1 MRKSPVLLWLTVMFT
16 SLWLQ
21 GEVATKQEMRIEQQA
36 VKNWLSGARSQLLPF
51 SFTYSAESSN
61 EILRTWPRHDGT
73 RKLDADRTEHTIRW
87 ADHQTGLEVRLV
99 LDEYSDFPVVE
110 WTVYFKNA
118 GANDTPILEDIQAL
132 NLDFQTPGRKDFTL
146 HYIAGDGEAPQ
157 AGYITE
163 QKTLAPTSEA
173 RFAPVSGRP
182 TNGAFP
188 YYNLD
193 WGDEGRIIV
202 VGWSGQW
209 ASCFSRDGAGTL
221 KVRAGQELT
230 HLKLHPGEE
239 IRSPMIVQQFWK
251 GGDWIR
257 AQNIWRRWMR
267 AHNMPRPS
275 GKNVPPILAAGT
287 AGFNQPNYAIALDNE
302 SDQKLLIKRYSE
314 EKLGL
319 NYWWMDIYNSST
331 NFWMK
336 DDKYGTYGSN
346 GLYLAR
352 AWEADPKQYP
362 NGLRAVSDYA
372 RSEGMGLI
380 VWYEPEQVW
389 PGYKI
394 FNEHPEWLLSAPTD
408 PAVRKAINQGIPL
421 EDRRLLNLGNP
432 EALQWLTDHLSQT
445 IAREGIAVYRQDF
458 NLEPLVFWRA
468 SDAPDRQGMT
478 ENLYVQG
485 YLRYWDE
492 LRKRDPDLLI
502 DTCASGGRR
511 NDIETLRR
519 AVPLWRSDDSFNPVM
534 EQTHT
539 YGLSQWVPYSGTGII
554 RTDTYAY
561 RSALGSSLVAAWD
574 LRDQKLDYDRL
585 RKVTAE
591 FQRVSSYYV
600 EDFYPLTEFSLAPN
614 VWLGWQFNRP
624 EQGDGMVQA
633 FRRAD
638 NNDPVKTFLL
648 RDLDPQATYHV
659 TNLDDSPRKR
669 ISGKDL
675 MRQGLS
681 LEIPD
686 KNGAVVIVYSRVH

>member
-1 MRKSPVLLWLTVMFT
+1 MRTAPSTRSDGPISKLASSYVG
-16 SLWLQ
+16 S
-21 GEVATKQEMRIEQQA
+21 
-36 VKNWLSGARSQLLPF
+36 WLSIRISRSSSGLCTSRISVKATLL
-51 SFTYSAESSN
+51 SSR
-61 EILRTWPRHDGT
+61 ISRH
-73 RKLDADRTEHTIRW
+73 
-87 ADHQTGLEVRLV
+87 
-99 LDEYSDFPVVE
+99 
-110 WTVYFKNA
+110 
-118 GANDTPILEDIQAL
+118 L
-132 NLDFQTPGRKDFTL
+132 NLDFQSPGRKDFTL
-146 HYIAGDGEAPQ
+146 HYIAGDGEAPK

-163 QKTLAPTSEA
+163 LKTLAPGSET

-188 YYNLD
+188 YYNLE
-193 WGDEGRIIV
+193 WNGEGRIIV

-209 ASCFSRDGAGTL
+209 ASSFIRDGQGTL
-221 KVRAGQELT
+221 SVRAGQELT

-239 IRSPMIVQQFWK
+239 IRSPMTVQQFWK

-267 AHNMPRPS
+267 VHNMPKPG
-275 GKNVPPILAAGT
+275 GKNVQPVLAAGT
-287 AGFNQPNYAIALDNE
+287 SGFNQPNYAIALDNE
-302 SDQKLLIKRYSE
+302 SDQKQLIKRYSE

-336 DDKYGTYGSN
+336 DEKYGTYGTN
-346 GLYLAR
+346 GLYLAGE
-352 AWEADPKQYP
+352 WEADRKQYP
-362 NGLRAVSDYA
+362 NGLKAVSDYA
-372 RSEGMGLI
+372 HSQGMGLI
-380 VWYEPEQVW
+380 VWYEPEHVW

-394 FNEHPEWLLSAPTD
+394 FNEHPDWLLSAPAD
-408 PAVRKAINQGIPL
+408 PAVRKAINQGVPL

-432 EALQWLTDHLSQT
+432 EALTWLTDHLSQT
-445 IAREGIAVYRQDF
+445 IAKEGIDVYRQDF

-485 YLRYWDE
+485 YLKYWDE
-492 LRKRDPDLLI
+492 LLRRDPDLLI

-561 RSALGSSLVAAWD
+561 RSALGSSIVAAWD
-574 LRDQKLDYDRL
+574 LRDQKLDYNLL
-585 RKVTAE
+585 RKITAE
-591 FQRVSSYYV
+591 FQRVSQYYV
-600 EDFYPLTEFSLAPN
+600 EDYYPLTEFSLAPN

-624 EQGDGMVQA
+624 EQGDGIVQA
-633 FRRAD
+633 FRRAG
-638 NNDPVKTFLL
+638 NNDPIKTFLL
-648 RDLDPQATYHV
+648 RDLDPKATYKV
-659 TNLDDSPRKR
+659 TNMDNSAPKQ
-669 ISGKDL
+669 ISGRDL
-675 MRQGLS
+675 MRVGLPV
-681 LEIPD
+681 EMPD
-686 KNGAVVIVYSRVH
+686 KDGAALIIYSKVR